1 MAIFYSSVVWTNLW
15 ALAIE
20 VNVQESGDKA
30 GQSLWSFIVSVGCCR
45 HAYFM
50 HISSV
55 MEAWEGLIMLRCFA
69 DTSLGYIRDPCCNF
83 IAECYLHN
91 QKVSLKSFIF
101 ICHTMHECIWQQE
114 KTKTKQLSQCFFL
127 KVKLECVFPR
137 QIQWAVVQ
145 EYETATHIS
154 TKKDMDQYMKILSCL
169 FISF

>member
-50 HISSV
+50 HVSSV

-101 ICHTMHECIWQQE
+101 ICHAMHEYILQQE
-114 KTKTKQLSQCFFL
+114 KNENKTIVSMLLL
-127 KVKLECVFPR
+127 KSKVRMCLPSADPVGCST
-137 QIQWAVVQ
+137 VVRNC
-145 EYETATHIS
+145 YAH
-154 TKKDMDQYMKILSCL
+154 QYQKGHGPVPDFRLLWS
-169 FISF
+169 

>member
-50 HISSV
+50 HVSSV

-83 IAECYLHN
+83 IAACYLHN
-91 QKVSLKSFIF
+91 QKVSLKSLIF
-101 ICHTMHECIWQQE
+101 ICHAMHECINLKKKYTKQE
-114 KTKTKQLSQCFFL
+114 KNKTKQLSQCFL
-127 KVKLECVFPR
+127 KVKLEFVSSSLGRASGP
-137 QIQWAVVQ
+137 
-145 EYETATHIS
+145 
-154 TKKDMDQYMKILSCL
+154 
-169 FISF
+169 

>member
-1 MAIFYSSVVWTNLW
+1 MWLWLTLTPSDIQYILWDGLLLITVPHGHFLQFSSWTNLW

-101 ICHTMHECIWQQE
+101 ICHAMHECIWQQE

-145 EYETATHIS
+145 
-154 TKKDMDQYMKILSCL
+154 
-169 FISF
+169 